1 VVLLLLYWKEWC
13 ILFTDGFNKASDPNE
28 LNDINGVMKLILFL
42 YASLSSCK
50 GTANLFDVV
59 LKATLF
65 LNLLF

>member
-1 VVLLLLYWKEWC
+1 MAL
-13 ILFTDGFNKASDPNE
+13 IKASDNPNE
-28 LNDINGVMKLILFL
+28 LNDINGVYEANFIFIRF
-42 YASLSSCK
+42 LSSCK

>member
-1 VVLLLLYWKEWC
+1 MV
-13 ILFTDGFNKASDPNE
+13 F
-28 LNDINGVMKLILFL
+28 MKLILFL

-65 LNLLF
+65 LNLLRDSIFIFKLMIVDEI